1 MEQLQ
6 LTVADAMV
14 TTAEAASA
22 RDTIATA
29 VKTLTRHGLAALP
42 VLDTDRIVGLVT
54 PLQLLAAPPYR
65 LVGDVMTAGVT
76 ALPVD
81 LPLPQAYA
89 AMTRQRV
96 EILPVVEDGKI
107 VGQISAA
114 AILRKQGQQSDPLT
128 GLPPAAALRAWA
140 AGALTRGYETT
151 ILFIDL
157 DNFGAVNKTL
167 GHVAGD
173 DMLAAVAELLG
184 GLIDDRTDLLCRYGG
199 DEFAIATVRRE
210 PEARELQRRIQDA
223 VVLPV
228 NLAGSGPQITVS
240 IGLAGGR
247 RAEGRSRAH
256 VAATVNDL
264 ITLASRAS
272 TAAKEAKRAAE
283 PAARRSLL
291 PANPA
296 DVPVPSPP
304 AAPAAT
310 DQARLRLVDVTE
322 RTDERGGEVAVVL
335 QLGTREATGRAA
347 GHVHGQGM
355 LFLAAEA
362 TLDAIRQTVG
372 EDHIYTLEQCTEV
385 STAVDKLAV
394 TVLTKP
400 SNQSAIFVGSARAPD
415 LTQAVVKAVLAALN
429 RPLGR
434 TLAQRLTG
442 QTA

>member
-14 TTAEAASA
+14 ATAHSAST

-29 VKTLTRHGLAALP
+29 VKTLTRNGLAALP
-42 VLDTDRIVGLVT
+42 VVDHDRVAGLVT

-65 LVGDVMTAGVT
+65 LVGDVMTSGVT
-76 ALPVD
+76 PLPTD

-96 EILPVVEDGKI
+96 EILPVVEDGKL
-107 VGQISAA
+107 VGLISAA

-128 GLPPAAALRAWA
+128 GLPSAAALRAWSA
-140 AGALTRGYETT
+140 TALTRGCETT

-173 DMLAAVAELLG
+173 DMLGAVAELLG
-184 GLIDDRTDLLCRYGG
+184 GLVDDRTDMLCRYGG
-199 DEFAIATVRRE
+199 DEFAIATIRRE
-210 PEARELQRRIQDA
+210 PEARELARRIQDA

-228 NLAGSGPQITVS
+228 DLGGSGPQITAS

-283 PAARRSLL
+283 PAARRGIL
-291 PANPA
+291 PAERTDLPA
-296 DVPVPSPP
+296 PSPP
-304 AAPAAT
+304 GASAPAE
-310 DQARLRLVDVTE
+310 QARLRLVDVTE

-335 QLGTREATGRAA
+335 RLGTQEGTGRAT
-347 GHVHGQGM
+347 GHVRGQGV

-362 TLDAIRQTVG
+362 TLDAVRQTLG
-372 EDHIYTLEQCTEV
+372 EDCLYILEQCAEV
-385 STAVDKLAV
+385 PTAADKLAV
-394 TVLTKP
+394 TVLTTP
-400 SNQSAIFVGSARAPD
+400 SNQSVTFVGSARAPD
-415 LTQAVVKAVLAALN
+415 LTHAVVKAVLAALN
-429 RPLGR
+429 RPLAR
-434 TLAQRLTG
+434 IVAQRLAG
-442 QTA
+442 